1 MELQF
6 EFEITERSIAGE
18 ESAPAYAAVH
28 LLSDMGPSR
37 TIALSSGGSG
47 KYLGWYPEI
56 EKYLA
61 EVFNIPLSIQY
72 HDDKDT
78 LSIDYAAA
86 SKLTWT
92 YHRSPAAVVVKDQ
105 PRA

>member
-6 EFEITERSIAGE
+6 EFEITERPIAGE
-18 ESAPAYAAVH
+18 ESAPGYEAVH
-28 LLSDMGPSR
+28 LLSEMGPHEPAQLLLIPASR
-37 TIALSSGGSG
+37 RRPTATD
-47 KYLGWYPEI
+47 
-56 EKYLA
+56 
-61 EVFNIPLSIQY
+61 
-72 HDDKDT
+72 DDKDT

-92 YHRSPAAVVVKDQ
+92 YHRPPATVVVKDQ

>member
-37 TIALSSGGSG
+37 TIATFHSAFNTTTTKTHFRLTMQRRQNS
-47 KYLGWYPEI
+47 LGHI
-56 EKYLA
+56 
-61 EVFNIPLSIQY
+61 
-72 HDDKDT
+72 
-78 LSIDYAAA
+78 ID
-86 SKLTWT
+86 
-92 YHRSPAAVVVKDQ
+92 
-105 PRA
+105 PRQRWW